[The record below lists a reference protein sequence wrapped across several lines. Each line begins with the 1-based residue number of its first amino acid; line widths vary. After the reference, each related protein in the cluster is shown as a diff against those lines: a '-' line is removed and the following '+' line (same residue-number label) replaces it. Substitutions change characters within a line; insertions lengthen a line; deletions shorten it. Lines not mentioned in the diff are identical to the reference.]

1 MVVFVNVIKP
11 QGLEPLQFP
20 TKFRS
25 PSVKV
30 LDACD
35 NQAFNSWWVF
45 AAAATNVGYTLRVTD
60 TQTGQTRTWGNPL
73 GNDAAAIQDTNA
85 FATCP

>member
-1 MVVFVNVIKP
+1 MATDDNSAKFYFFDAEHTEMV
-11 QGLEPLQFP
+11 
-20 TKFRS
+20 
-25 PSVKV
+25 VKV

-35 NQAFNSWWVF
+35 NPAFNSFWVF

-60 TQTGQTRTWGNPL
+60 TRTGQTRTWGNPL
-73 GNDAAAIQDTNA
+73 GNDAAAIRDTNA